1 MRKPREIFIT
11 KVEITKMAKNL
22 PHSLSCPQAG
32 QWLLLFFRKKV
43 NKKLSPAPDAIK
55 ASALAYSSLPHQS
68 RAN

>member
-1 MRKPREIFIT
+1 
-11 KVEITKMAKNL
+11 MAENL

-55 ASALAYSSLPHQS
+55 VSALANPSLPHQP
-68 RAN
+68 RANLSLTNVCALA